1 MAESISSNLNLY
13 HIFYQ
18 TARAGNISLAAR
30 QLYISQPAVS
40 KSIARLESSLNTTLF
55 YRNSRG
61 VKLTPEG
68 SILMQELTAAFT
80 AIARG
85 EEELRKIQGL
95 GIGQITIGV
104 SATLCKYVLLP
115 HLQQYIQDNPH
126 VKVSIACQSTAE
138 TIRGLTDGSL
148 DIGLI
153 GETSGLHDLSFL
165 PVMEINDGFVTTKR
179 YLENLCV
186 RLGISTTELCYYE
199 KSPADSRLW
208 QDATFLMLNR
218 ENISRSY
225 IDSCLQQSQIQLSQI
240 LETSAMDLLIDFTKI
255 DMGISCVIENFVRKE
270 LEEQSL
276 IRLPLSVDIPPRK
289 IGLAWKIQTSPAA
302 QFISAM
308 TSSME

>member
-1 MAESISSNLNLY
+1 MVESISSNLNLY

-115 HLQQYIQDNPH
+115 HLQQYIQENPH